1 MASFARAVGAYDN
14 QQAPIAVLIR
24 EMASPSIDDRESL
37 VAEKGVKL
45 AESSGSGRG
54 SHLLQ

>member
-45 AESSGSGRG
+45 AEWV
-54 SHLLQ
+54 